1 MHFGAPALL
10 LLLLGLL
17 PALAALLWLARWRR
31 QAIQRLVSGAGS
43 PVSGRRRLLKGALV
57 LGALALLAVAAARP
71 QHGSRRVLLP
81 REGSDVM
88 VALDVSAS
96 MLATDAPPNRLERAK
111 QVLSAL
117 LDQVQGDRVG
127 LVEFAGSAALRFPLT
142 TDLTV
147 ARELIRGATVREG
160 GLAPGTSL
168 GEALRLAVSSF
179 PPDGPA
185 RSRVIVLVTDG
196 EDLAGSP
203 LEAVTLARERGIA
216 VYTVGIGTDAG
227 GPIVRPSPS
236 AGARPAPRQDSQT
249 GEPAISRRDEGLLRS
264 LAAAARGHYI
274 DGNEDD
280 APTQLAEEIGRLAR
294 TRFESQ
300 EGTIPVERFQWFAA
314 AALVLLA
321 VDLLLPER
329 RHGQAAIRTRRPG
342 ASGQQG
348 ERAA

>member
-10 LLLLGLL
+10 LLLLGLV

-31 QAIQRLVSGAGS
+31 RAVQRLVSGAGS

-57 LGALALLAVAAARP
+57 LSALALLAVAAARP
-71 QHGSRRVLLP
+71 QRGSRRVLLP

-96 MLATDAPPNRLERAK
+96 MLATDVAPNRLERAK
-111 QVLSAL
+111 QLLSEL

-147 ARELIRGATVREG
+147 ARDLIRGATIREG
-160 GLAPGTSL
+160 GLAPGTGL

-185 RSRVIVLVTDG
+185 RSRLIVLVTDG

-203 LEAVTLARERGIA
+203 LEAAALARERGIA
-216 VYTVGIGTDAG
+216 VYTVGIGTAAG
-227 GPIVRPSPS
+227 GPIVRPSP
-236 AGARPAPRQDSQT
+236 APRPAPRQDPRSD
-249 GEPAISRRDEGLLRS
+249 EPAISRRDEGLLRN
-264 LAAAARGHYI
+264 LADAARGRYI

-280 APTQLAEEIGRLAR
+280 ASAQLAEEIGRLAR

-300 EGTIPVERFQWFAA
+300 EGTIPIERFQWFAA
-314 AALVLLA
+314 AALLLLA
-321 VDLLLPER
+321 LDLLLPER
-329 RHGQAAIRTRRPG
+329 RRGRTAARRRRPG
-342 ASGQQG
+342 APVRRE